1 MDETFVI
8 TLPFLME
15 AKASEY
21 GCKWPVPKWLVDAL
35 LLDATRRV
43 IKIQRAWRTYAH
55 MRRTGTSSR

>member
-15 AKASEY
+15 AKASEH

-35 LLDATRRV
+35 FLDATRKV
-43 IKIQRAWRTYAH
+43 DQEQRAWQTYAH
-55 MRRTGTSSR
+55 MKRTGTLSR